1 MTFLQLLIIAVV
13 QGITEFLPISSSG
26 HLILIPY
33 LTDFPDQGPL
43 IDVAVHVG
51 SLLAIIVYFFKDV
64 LVLARGGFASIG
76 VGASAPNAPAER
88 RLFWWIVL
96 GTIPAV
102 AFGLSI
108 KLGLFNGI
116 AESVFG
122 VEIVDGDL
130 MSSIRFTDLIA
141 FNLIFYGILL
151 GLADWVGKEFKAFE
165 DMSWRDGLIV
175 GIAQAMAIIPGTSRS
190 GVTMTAAR
198 FLGYKRVEAARFSFL
213 LSIPAV
219 AGAGVL
225 IVPEIFDA
233 GMELAWDAL
242 VAGVLTFIAAFA
254 TMAFLMNFLKRAS
267 MMVFVLYR
275 VAMGCALFYF
285 F

>member
-1 MTFLQLLIIAVV
+1 MTLVQLLLIAIV

-64 LVLARGGFASIG
+64 LTLARGGFASIG
-76 VGASAPNAPAER
+76 IGASREEAPAER

-102 AFGLSI
+102 VFGLAI
-108 KLGLFNGI
+108 KLGAFNSI
-116 AESVFG
+116 AETWFG
-122 VEIVDGDL
+122 ITVTDQDL
-130 MSSIRFTDLIA
+130 MASLRFTDLIA
-141 FNLIFYGILL
+141 VNLIVYGILL
-151 GLADWVGKEFKAFE
+151 GLADRFGKEVKTFE
-165 DMSWRDGLIV
+165 DMTWRDGLLV
-175 GIAQAMAIIPGTSRS
+175 GLAQALAIIPGTSRS

-198 FLGYKRVEAARFSFL
+198 ALGYSRFESARFSFL

-225 IVPEIFDA
+225 IVPEIFEA
-233 GMELAWDAL
+233 GGGLATEAL
-242 VAGVLTFIAAFA
+242 IAGVLTFLAAFA
-254 TMAFLMNFLKRAS
+254 TMAFLMNFLKKAS
-267 MMVFVLYR
+267 MLVFVLYR
-275 VAMGCALFYF
+275 IAMGVALLAF

>member
-1 MTFLQLLIIAVV
+1 MTILQLIIIAVV

-26 HLILIPY
+26 HLILIPFF
-33 LTDFPDQGPL
+33 TDFPDQGPL

-51 SLLAIIVYFFKDV
+51 SLLAIITYFFKDV
-64 LVLARGGFASIG
+64 VLLARGGFASIG
-76 VGASAPNAPAER
+76 IGQAPEAR
-88 RLFWWIVL
+88 KLFWWIVL

-108 KLGLFNGI
+108 KLGLFNGLV
-116 AESVFG
+116 ESLFG
-122 VEIVDGDL
+122 ITIVDDDL
-130 MSSIRFTDLIA
+130 MASIRFTDLIA
-141 FNLIFYGILL
+141 FNLITYGILL
-151 GLADWVGKEFKAFE
+151 GLADWLGKEAKQFE
-165 DMSWRDGLIV
+165 DMTWRDGLLV
-175 GIAQAMAIIPGTSRS
+175 GLAQALAIIPGTSRS

-198 FLGYKRVEAARFSFL
+198 ALGYKRVEAARFSFL

-225 IVPEIFDA
+225 IVPEIFEA
-233 GMELAWDAL
+233 GMGLALDAL
-242 VAGVLTFIAAFA
+242 IAGVFTFIAAFL

-275 VAMGCALFYF
+275 VAMGVALLWF

>member
-1 MTFLQLLIIAVV
+1 MSFLQLFIIAVV

-26 HLILIPY
+26 HLILISFF
-33 LTDFPDQGPL
+33 TGFADQGPL

-64 LVLARGGFASIG
+64 LTLARGGFASIG
-76 VGASAPNAPAER
+76 VGTGRAEAPAER

-102 AFGLSI
+102 AFGLAI
-108 KLGLFNGI
+108 KLGAFNGL
-116 AESVFG
+116 AENWFG
-122 VEIVDGDL
+122 VEIVDDDL
-130 MSSIRFTDLIA
+130 MSSIRFTHLIA
-141 FNLIFYGILL
+141 FNLIIYGILL
-151 GLADWVGKEFKAFE
+151 GLADWFGKEVKQFE

-175 GIAQAMAIIPGTSRS
+175 GIAQALAIIPGTSRS

-198 FLGYKRVEAARFSFL
+198 ALGYKRVEAARFSFL

-225 IVPEIFDA
+225 IVPEIFEA
-233 GMELAWDAL
+233 GSALALDAL
-242 VAGVLTFIAAFA
+242 IAGVLTFIAAFL

-275 VAMGCALFYF
+275 VAMGCILLAF